1 MKLTP
6 APLLT
11 SLTVNDHGGVG
22 TAPLG
27 HDVARQA
34 GVVARVRQ
42 AGLRDDE
49 VVVGSRADLSVRVQR
64 FVVLQPG
71 YLQTAETGGGRTLL
85 KLPTVRCEG

>member
-1 MKLTP
+1 MKLTS

-11 SLTVNDHGGVG
+11 QLTVNDHGGVCA
-22 TAPLG
+22 APLG

-42 AGLRDDE
+42 AGLGDDE
-49 VVVGSRADLSVRVQR
+49 VVVGSLADLSVHVQR

-71 YLQTAETGGGRTLL
+71 YLQTAETGWRENAVKAAVGDI
-85 KLPTVRCEG
+85 